1 MAQSDS
7 IRGKRSRLAFPIGLL
22 AVILAIVGAVTVI
35 SRGVS
40 AVRSIT
46 DDTAQKNAYAKMLRP
61 VVMFDPDT
69 FDDIK
74 QASVPQL
81 VNSAIWALLMDES
94 SADQY
99 DYSEGEKV
107 GILIPQQ
114 EVEAKFILL
123 FGTEIDLASLHSTV
137 DMSEYDIT
145 YDAALKSYIIPITGI
160 DSAYTPMVYDIDRQ
174 GSSVILTVGYIG
186 NEAWVQLEDGEFSAP
201 EPDKYMKITLRE
213 NANGSQYIAAIQ
225 SVDGQ
230 EIAQTTAVQTSA
242 APAETTSA
250 VTTAAPETSAADE
263 PSSGEDD
270 TSGEEDSTDEEETA
284 EEE

>member
-7 IRGKRSRLAFPIGLL
+7 SRGRRSRFAFPVGLL
-22 AVILAIVGAVTVI
+22 AIILAVIGAVTVI
-35 SRGVS
+35 NRGIS

-46 DDTAQKNAYAKMLRP
+46 DDTAQKKVYANMLKP

-74 QASVPQL
+74 QANTSQL

-99 DYSEGEKV
+99 EYSEGDTV
-107 GILIPQQ
+107 GILIPQE
-114 EVEAKFILL
+114 EVEAKFIYL
-123 FGTEIDLASLHSTV
+123 FGTEIDIASQHSTV

-145 YDAALKSYIIPITGI
+145 YDAAQKSYIIPITGI
-160 DSAYTPMVYDIDRQ
+160 ESAYTPIVYDIDRQ

-201 EPDKYMKITLRE
+201 EPDKFMKITLRE
-213 NANGSQYIAAIQ
+213 NVNSQYIAAIQ

-230 EIAQTTAVQTSA
+230 EIVQATAVQPSA
-242 APAETTSA
+242 APVTTTAATTVPETTSA
-250 VTTAAPETSAADE
+250 AEETTDEDET
-263 PSSGEDD
+263 SGEDETTGD
-270 TSGEEDSTDEEETA
+270 GEETQDE
-284 EEE
+284 